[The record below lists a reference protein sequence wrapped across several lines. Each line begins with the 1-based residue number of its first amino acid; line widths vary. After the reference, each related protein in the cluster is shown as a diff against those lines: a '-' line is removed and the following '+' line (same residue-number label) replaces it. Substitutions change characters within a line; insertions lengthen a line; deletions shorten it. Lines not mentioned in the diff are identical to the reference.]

1 MAMLSVWLSTPVLH
15 AGKDMGERGSVTET
29 SKGYLYALV
38 GSICGGAQPTIVK
51 FLLGSNDPVSITGLS
66 FVLSGLMLVFYQPR
80 VKPARGSIPYIVMF
94 GLVGAL
100 VAPLAFIIGLSETTA
115 VNASLLANGEILF
128 TTIIAYLVFG
138 ERMSRAQATRGLLI
152 LAGIVVVSTDLDL
165 AHVEFA
171 QGLVGNVLILGSTL
185 GWAVENNLIAV
196 ATRKFDVSSLSKFR
210 NLLGGLVLS
219 SFALVAGIP
228 FGFTPFDTSAL
239 ILLAVCVSVAT
250 FMFMAALKRLGA
262 IRMLL
267 VWSTSTVFGA
277 AFALVFLGE
286 QITPAQLAGG
296 VMILLGV
303 YLFRRSE
310 RPMYVP

>member
-1 MAMLSVWLSTPVLH
+1 
-15 AGKDMGERGSVTET
+15 MGVRGPATET
-29 SKGYLYALV
+29 SRGYLYALV
-38 GSICGGAQPTIVK
+38 ASVCGGAQPTIVK
-51 FLLGSNDPVSITGLS
+51 FLLGSNSPVTITGLS
-66 FVLSGLMLVFYQPR
+66 FVLSGLMLVFYRPR
-80 VKPARGSIPYIVMF
+80 VKPAKGSVPYIVLF

-100 VAPLAFIIGLSETTA
+100 AAPLAFIIGLSETTA
-115 VNASLLANGEILF
+115 VNGSLLANGEILF
-128 TTIIAYLVFG
+128 TTIIAYMVFG

-165 AHVEFA
+165 AQVGLV
-171 QGLVGNVLILGSTL
+171 QGLLGNVLILGSTV

-196 ATRKFDVSSLSKFR
+196 ATRRFDVSSLSKFR

-228 FGFTPFDTSAL
+228 FGFAPFDTFAL
-239 ILLAVCVSVAT
+239 VLLAVCVSVAT
-250 FMFMAALKRLGA
+250 LMFMAALKRLGA

-267 VWSTSTVFGA
+267 VWSTSTIFGA
-277 AFALVFLGE
+277 VFALVFLGE

-303 YLFRRSE
+303 YLFRRGD

>member
-1 MAMLSVWLSTPVLH
+1 MVIYAALH
-15 AGKDMGERGSVTET
+15 AGKDMGERGPAAET

-38 GSICGGAQPTIVK
+38 GSVCGGAQPTIVK
-51 FLLGSNDPVSITGLS
+51 FLLGDNNPVSITALS

-80 VKPARGSIPYIVMF
+80 VKPAKGSIPYIVLF
-94 GLVGAL
+94 GIVGAL

-128 TTIIAYLVFG
+128 TTIIAYWVFG

-152 LAGIVVVSTDLDL
+152 LVGIVVVSTDLDL

-171 QGLVGNVLILGSTL
+171 QGLLGNLLILGSTL
-185 GWAVENNLIAV
+185 GWAVENNLIVV
-196 ATRKFDVSSLSKFR
+196 ATKRFDVSSLSKFR
-210 NLLGGLVLS
+210 NLLGGLVLL
-219 SFALVAGIP
+219 SFVLVAGIP
-228 FGFTPFDTSAL
+228 FGFTPFDTFAL

-267 VWSTSTVFGA
+267 IWSTSTVFGA
-277 AFALVFLGE
+277 VFALVFLGE

-303 YLFRRSE
+303 YLFRRIE